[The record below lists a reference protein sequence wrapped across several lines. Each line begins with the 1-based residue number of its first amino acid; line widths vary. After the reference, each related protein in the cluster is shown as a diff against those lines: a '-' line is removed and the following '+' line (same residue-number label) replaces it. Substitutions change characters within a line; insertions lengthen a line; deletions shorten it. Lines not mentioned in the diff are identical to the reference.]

1 MVSPHSY
8 SFLHKVHVII
18 LGYYFLMVSGIVGH
32 YRTAGFFLED
42 VIKCCGS
49 MVISIKMP
57 EERKNVENL
66 GVVLR
71 TSSCTLENET
81 RWY

>member
-1 MVSPHSY
+1 
-8 SFLHKVHVII
+8 
-18 LGYYFLMVSGIVGH
+18 MVSGIVGH
-32 YRTAGFFLED
+32 YRRAGLFLED

-57 EERKNVENL
+57 EGRKNMENL
-66 GVVLR
+66 WVVLR
-71 TSSCTLENET
+71 KPSCTLENET

>member
-1 MVSPHSY
+1 
-8 SFLHKVHVII
+8 
-18 LGYYFLMVSGIVGH
+18 MVSGIVGH
-32 YRTAGFFLED
+32 YRRAGLFLED
-42 VIKCCGS
+42 VNKCCGG

-71 TSSCTLENET
+71 KPSYTLENEIL
-81 RWY
+81 WY

>member
-1 MVSPHSY
+1 
-8 SFLHKVHVII
+8 
-18 LGYYFLMVSGIVGH
+18 MVSGIMGH
-32 YRTAGFFLED
+32 YPRAGLFLED
-42 VIKCCGS
+42 VIKCCGG

-71 TSSCTLENET
+71 KPSYTLENEIL
-81 RWY
+81 WY

>member
-1 MVSPHSY
+1 
-8 SFLHKVHVII
+8 
-18 LGYYFLMVSGIVGH
+18 MVSGIVGH
-32 YRTAGFFLED
+32 YRRAGLFLED
-42 VIKCCGS
+42 VIKCCGG

-71 TSSCTLENET
+71 KPSYTLENEIL
-81 RWY
+81 WY